1 MKETSKI
8 ILPGEGLGRIQFGM
22 SREVVRKI
30 AGNPDEIESY
40 QHSGTE
46 SNKAEAWHY
55 DEAEISFAF
64 EEFNQWKLTSIAI
77 SSDEYSLQDKRLIG
91 MTWQEVIPL
100 LGKMDLGEINYENFI
115 DEDEPDVKLI
125 TIENAGLNLWF
136 ENNRL
141 TEIQYSQ
148 LWEEKD

>member
-1 MKETSKI
+1 
-8 ILPGEGLGRIQFGM
+8 
-22 SREVVRKI
+22 
-30 AGNPDEIESY
+30 
-40 QHSGTE
+40 
-46 SNKAEAWHY
+46 
-55 DEAEISFAF
+55 
-64 EEFNQWKLTSIAI
+64 
-77 SSDEYSLQDKRLIG
+77 

-100 LGKMDLGEINYENFI
+100 LGKMDLGEINYENFT

>member
-40 QHSGTE
+40 QQSGTE

-100 LGKMDLGEINYENFI
+100 LGKMDLGEINYENFT